1 MSVLPTRVFLSRRGR
16 RGLWCVGAAPFLRR
30 ERTPSAQVERRRDRF
45 TVRGREH
52 ALNANLNQR
61 GATQVKTMFGK
72 RDLAEQSVN
81 LQKHH
86 LRIVR
91 PSRAYSL
98 IKENTQE

>member
-1 MSVLPTRVFLSRRGR
+1 MSVLPTRVFLSRRR
-16 RGLWCVGAAPFLRR
+16 QRGLWCVGAAPFLRR
-30 ERTPSAQVERRRDRF
+30 EHTPSAQVERRRDRF

-81 LQKHH
+81 LQKHY